1 MIQKWTNRSEDGNG
15 YEHLEEHDMPRKP
28 SLPPDLDPIGEERR
42 STLDRQFRASR
53 AAFASFDAARD
64 RSDKQLY
71 LAIGRL
77 SEFAATVGN
86 DNDSLIAYAR
96 EHGVKVTKATSTIVA
111 VAKLVITS
119 DRKKASKYATVLQ
132 LASLRGIAPEADA
145 IAGFIVEQGGIE
157 ACLRAYR
164 ERPRTEGGRTGGG
177 RPSAYT
183 QAMSRI
189 TAIASVAAPKDL
201 PVSALDDGYF
211 VVVGVRGEDGALR
224 LLSKPVQDERVIK
237 AAVAS
242 IAREVE

>member
-1 MIQKWTNRSEDGNG
+1 MIQKSTIKGEDGNG
-15 YEHLEEHDMPRKP
+15 YEHLKEHDMPRKSILP
-28 SLPPDLDPIGEERR
+28 SELDPIGEERR

-86 DNDSLIAYAR
+86 DHDSLIAYAK
-96 EHGVKVTKATSTIVA
+96 EHGVKVTKATSVTVA

-132 LASLRGIAPEADA
+132 LASLRGIVPEVDA
-145 IAGFIVEQGGIE
+145 VAGFIAEQGGIE

-164 ERPRTEGGRTGGG
+164 ERPREEAGRTGGG

-189 TAIASVAAPKDL
+189 AGIASVAAPKEL

-211 VVVGVRGEDGALR
+211 VVVGVRGEDGTLR
-224 LLSKPVQDERVIK
+224 LLNKPVRDERVIK

-242 IAREVE
+242 IGREAE